1 MNPQRMPSMRAM
13 ASSTSIPFSSAAR
26 PCRFPLQPPTMAIS
40 PILPSS
46 TSMMPALPPQEPQL
60 PVLDL
65 TVDHGLTDDQI
76 RIVKTLEGR
85 TMQVDDIIDETQ
97 IPTRQVLSA
106 LTMLE
111 IDQIVTQSSGK
122 RFSLAVTLA

>member
-1 MNPQRMPSMRAM
+1 MAQYPHKIRSVKVEAPKHLGSSPEHPQAEAGEQPEKQ
-13 ASSTSIPFSSAAR
+13 SAA
-26 PCRFPLQPPTMAIS
+26 
-40 PILPSS
+40 
-46 TSMMPALPPQEPQL
+46 PQEPQL

-111 IDQIVTQSSGK
+111 IDQIVIQSSGK